1 MQIHGKLQSMSYFSN
16 IDYQGYRT
24 AGRHLPNAILKAET
38 VHGIFVPALSEKG
51 AKSLSEL
58 VMSENTW
65 STALAV
71 DTTDLTGRRR
81 KGSAWCKCNP
91 SMVLYK

>member
-1 MQIHGKLQSMSYFSN
+1 MVSFNRCHLLEH
-16 IDYQGYRT
+16 YQGYRT

-38 VHGIFVPALSEKG
+38 VHEIFVPALSEKG
-51 AKSLSEL
+51 IKSLSEL
-58 VMSENTW
+58 VMSGNTSW

-81 KGSAWCKCNP
+81 KGSTWCKCNS
-91 SMVLYK
+91 SMVLNK